1 MSIHF
6 YFCSHISVLIQAQ
19 LCFSHIFFFNVFNFV
34 YFFFQLIVPACKG
47 VYIKVL
53 SRLELLYKDSRT
65 IPVVNNVLGRT
76 LMNIRGC
83 LRQGCPG
90 SMGWFSVAIDPL
102 LVYLERRLMGIPI

>member
-1 MSIHF
+1 MINKARDSIYAVSKSKQGCALLDLDF
-6 YFCSHISVLIQAQ
+6 KASFDNQVISWVLAVLQAK
-19 LCFSHIFFFNVFNFV
+19 CVS
-34 YFFFQLIVPACKG
+34 
-47 VYIKVL
+47 IKVL
-53 SRLELLYKDSRT
+53 SRLEFLYKDSRT

-102 LVYLERRLMGIPI
+102 LVYF